1 MKCWVITMIIINI
14 IALILSVLIINRGI
28 TNSCQDD
35 IILGLVLLFV
45 NLICLGINIYR
56 KENGIQYME
65 ILDVFLGVIIFAVFI
80 IFIWEL
86 TKAMLFE
93 KLFNKTSIKDVK
105 ENIDDALRETLF
117 YKYDIMFRTP
127 DCKAYN
133 KFNVHIA
140 NKDDKEVIMIDLN

>member
-1 MKCWVITMIIINI
+1 MT
-14 IALILSVLIINRGI
+14 
-28 TNSCQDD
+28 
-35 IILGLVLLFV
+35 
-45 NLICLGINIYR
+45 
-56 KENGIQYME
+56 
-65 ILDVFLGVIIFAVFI
+65 ILDVILGVIVFAVFI

-93 KLFNKTSIKDVK
+93 KLFIKTSIKDVK
-105 ENIDDALRETLF
+105 EHIDDALHETMF

>member
-1 MKCWVITMIIINI
+1 MKCWVMTMIIINI
-14 IALILSVLIINRGI
+14 VALILSVLIINRGI

-45 NLICLGINIYR
+45 NLICLVINIHR
-56 KENGIQYME
+56 KENNIQYME
-65 ILDVFLGVIIFAVFI
+65 ILDVFLGVIVFAIFI

-93 KLFNKTSIKDVK
+93 KLFNKTSIKNVK
-105 ENIDDALRETLF
+105 EHIDDALHETLF

-140 NKDDKEVIMIDLN
+140 NKDDKEVIMIDLS

>member
-1 MKCWVITMIIINI
+1 
-14 IALILSVLIINRGI
+14 
-28 TNSCQDD
+28 
-35 IILGLVLLFV
+35 
-45 NLICLGINIYR
+45 
-56 KENGIQYME
+56 ME
-65 ILDVFLGVIIFAVFI
+65 ILDVFLGVIVFAVFI

-140 NKDDKEVIMIDLN
+140 NKDDKEVIMIDLS

>member
-1 MKCWVITMIIINI
+1 MKCWIMTMIIINI
-14 IALILSVLIINRGI
+14 VSVILSILIINRGI
-28 TNSCQDD
+28 TNLCQND
-35 IILGLVLLFV
+35 IILGLVLLVV
-45 NLICLGINIYR
+45 NLICLGINVYR
-56 KENGIQYME
+56 KENDIQYME
-65 ILDVFLGVIIFAVFI
+65 TLDLILGVIVFAVFI
-80 IFIWEL
+80 IFTWEL

-105 ENIDDALRETLF
+105 EHIDDALHETTF
-117 YKYDIMFRTP
+117 HKYDIMFRTP

>member
-1 MKCWVITMIIINI
+1 MKCWIMTMIIINI
-14 IALILSVLIINRGI
+14 VSVILSILIINRGI
-28 TNSCQDD
+28 INSCQNDV
-35 IILGLVLLFV
+35 ILGLVLLV
-45 NLICLGINIYR
+45 INLICLVINMHR
-56 KENGIQYME
+56 KENNIQYME
-65 ILDVFLGVIIFAVFI
+65 FLDVFLGVIVFAVFI

-105 ENIDDALRETLF
+105 EHIDDALQETIF

-140 NKDDKEVIMIDLN
+140 NKDDKEVIIIDLN

>member
-1 MKCWVITMIIINI
+1 MIII
-14 IALILSVLIINRGI
+14 LIKFI
-28 TNSCQDD
+28 T
-35 IILGLVLLFV
+35 
-45 NLICLGINIYR
+45 
-56 KENGIQYME
+56 
-65 ILDVFLGVIIFAVFI
+65 FAVFI

-86 TKAMLFE
+86 IKAMLFE

-105 ENIDDALRETLF
+105 EHIDDALQETIF

>member
-28 TNSCQDD
+28 TNSCNHDV
-35 IILGLVLLFV
+35 ILGLVLLFV

-56 KENGIQYME
+56 KENDIQYMA
-65 ILDVFLGVIIFAVFI
+65 ILDVILGVIVFAVFI

-105 ENIDDALRETLF
+105 EHIDDALHETMF

-133 KFNVHIA
+133 KFNVHVA